1 MENPSSGPS
10 VASTGNQYKGV
21 RMRKW
26 GKWVAEVRLP
36 NSRERIWLGSYDTAE
51 KAARAYDAASYC
63 LRGTTAALNFPADPP
78 DIRSPGRLTR
88 DEIRTAATRHAYE
101 APRAEPQG
109 DAGSS
114 YARQAAPEDVV
125 VQTSSMPRELFS
137 PQIYYLPTRSDDVTG
152 SGSHG
157 GGCGS
162 DDDDDDGDGGNE
174 DMYIYGPS
182 YLWNFNEEFDRRN

>member
-1 MENPSSGPS
+1 MENPSSGPRA
-10 VASTGNQYKGV
+10 ASSGNQYKGV

-78 DIRSPGRLTR
+78 NIRSPGRLTR
-88 DEIRTAATRHAYE
+88 DEIRAAATRHAYE
-101 APRAEPQG
+101 APRVEPQG

-114 YARQAAPEDVV
+114 YARQAAAAEDHVV
-125 VQTSSMPRELFS
+125 VQTSTSMPRELLS
-137 PQIYYLPTRSDDVTG
+137 PQIYYLPARCDDVTG
-152 SGSHG
+152 TGSHG
-157 GGCGS
+157 GGGGGS
-162 DDDDDDGDGGNE
+162 DDDDNNDDGGNE
-174 DMYIYGPS
+174 DTYRPFR
-182 YLWNFNEEFDRRN
+182 LWSFDGEFD